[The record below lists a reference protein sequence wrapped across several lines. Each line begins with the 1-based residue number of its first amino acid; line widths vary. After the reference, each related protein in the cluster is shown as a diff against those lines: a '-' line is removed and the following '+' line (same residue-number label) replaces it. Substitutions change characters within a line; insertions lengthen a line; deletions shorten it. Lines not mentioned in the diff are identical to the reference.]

1 MTESTTTTTTTS
13 VRARGIYATALTRVF
28 RQAGLEVVAASPPI
42 RERFADADLGAAA
55 EPDVD
60 VWMTEDRQGVG
71 VAARGEGHAAAVR
84 DVLAGLGR
92 DAFVWDDPVP
102 RGAVFDA
109 AVDRT
114 VGGGAVLDL
123 GGDGRE
129 AYLPFGNADEHVE
142 VGDRFRVGIRE
153 PAAPWSGDRAVAATD
168 VTVPGALASLDR
180 GVDALV
186 KGAAADREE
195 LARTTELLAP
205 DVPDNW
211 GVYWQ
216 YDATD
221 AGMDALGDA
230 LDALAERARRVEDA
244 LEADDDDDGDALG
257 LVAAPESTCW
267 AWFGRESRT
276 ALDEHRRAVTETMPG
291 HHRTKA
297 GSEAASGAVDFAESL
312 GATVD
317 EFPFEAVTDQFGP
330 TTGDSVAIHHGKPDG
345 SLITL
350 GRGEVTDRDVETG
363 RLTVEREMTGGGT
376 YDALG
381 VDRAAGDTATT
392 RFTEGNWW
400 YPTVYR
406 GEDGERKGTYL
417 NVCTPVEVFPDAVRY
432 VDLHVDVVE
441 HADGTVEVVDR
452 DELQDCVDDGL
463 VSEALAEQ
471 ALSVARRV
479 ESAVEN

>member
-1 MTESTTTTTTTS
+1 MTESTTTS
-13 VRARGIYATALTRVF
+13 VRVRGIYATALTRAF
-28 RQAGLEVVAASPPI
+28 RQAGLGVVAASPPI
-42 RERFADADLGAAA
+42 RERFADADLAGAA

-60 VWMTEDRQGVG
+60 VWMTDDRQGVG

-92 DAFVWDDPVP
+92 DAFVWSDPVP

-109 AVDRT
+109 AVTRT
-114 VGGGAVLDL
+114 VGGGAILDL
-123 GGDGRE
+123 DGGGGRE
-129 AYLPFGNADEHVE
+129 AYLPFGNADERVAE
-142 VGDRFRVGIRE
+142 GDRLRVGIRE
-153 PAAPWSGDRAVAATD
+153 PAAPWSDDRAVAATE
-168 VTVPGALASLDR
+168 VTVSGALASLDR

-195 LARTTELLAP
+195 LARTTELLDP
-205 DVPDNW
+205 DVPENW

-230 LDALAERARRVEDA
+230 LDALAERARRVEAA
-244 LEADDDDDGDALG
+244 LEADDGDDDGDDGALG
-257 LVAAPESTCW
+257 LVAAPESTRW

-312 GATVD
+312 GASVD

-345 SLITL
+345 SLVTL
-350 GRGEVTDRDVETG
+350 GRGEVTDRNVEKG
-363 RLTVEREMTGGGT
+363 RLSVEREMTGGGT

-381 VDRAAGDTATT
+381 VDREAGDTATT

-406 GEDGERKGTYL
+406 SEDGQRKGTYL

-432 VDLHVDVVE
+432 VDLHVDVVK
-441 HADGTVEVVDR
+441 HADGTVEVVDE
-452 DELQDCVDDGL
+452 DELRDCVDDGL
-463 VSEALAEQ
+463 VPEPLAEQ

-479 ESAVEN
+479 ESAVGN

>member
-1 MTESTTTTTTTS
+1 MTESTTS
-13 VRARGIYATALTRVF
+13 VRVRGIYATALTRAF
-28 RQAGLEVVAASPPI
+28 RRAGLDVVAASPPI
-42 RERFADADLGAAA
+42 RERFADADLTAA

-60 VWMTEDRQGVG
+60 VWMTDDRQGVG
-71 VAARGEGHAAAVR
+71 VAARDDSHAAAIR

-109 AVDRT
+109 VVDRT
-114 VGGGAVLDL
+114 VGGGAVLALD
-123 GGDGRE
+123 GDGCE

-142 VGDRFRVGIRE
+142 VGDRLRVGIRE
-153 PAAPWSGDRAVAATD
+153 PAAPWSDDRAVAATD
-168 VTVPGALASLDR
+168 VTVSGALASLDR

-195 LARTTELLAP
+195 LARTTELLDP

-221 AGMDALGDA
+221 ADMDALGDA
-230 LDALAERARRVEDA
+230 LDALAERAHRVEDE
-244 LEADDDDDGDALG
+244 LGEADGDDGPG
-257 LVAAPESTCW
+257 LVAAPESTRW

-312 GATVD
+312 GASVD
-317 EFPFEAVTDQFGP
+317 EFPFGAVTDQFGP
-330 TTGDSVAIHHGKPDG
+330 TAGDSVVLHHGKPDG

-350 GRGEVTDRDVETG
+350 GRGEVTDRNVEKG
-363 RLTVEREMTGGGT
+363 RLSVEREMTGGGT

-381 VDRAAGDTATT
+381 VDREAGDTATT

-406 GEDGERKGTYL
+406 SEDGERKGTYL

-432 VDLHVDVVE
+432 VDLHVDVIK

-463 VSEALAEQ
+463 VSEPLAEQ
-471 ALSVARRV
+471 ALSVAERV
-479 ESAVEN
+479 QSAVEN